1 MARRYATGIPDADRS
16 GPRHPVLDTGDSFT
30 PGVVA
35 RIQDGDA
42 IRPMTVLSQV
52 TLPAGSGPGTRLTI
66 VHDDAT
72 DTVKLY
78 GDGRSEYPKGD
89 VDEIRGFEG
98 ALRDRDVIGPG
109 PETGP
114 CLCS

>member
-1 MARRYATGIPDADRS
+1 M
-16 GPRHPVLDTGDSFT
+16 LDTGDSLT
-30 PGVVA
+30 PGVGA

-52 TLPAGSGPGTRLTI
+52 TMPAGSSGPGTRLPT

-72 DTVKLY
+72 DTVKPY
-78 GDGRSEYPKGD
+78 ADGRSEYPKGD
-89 VDEIRGFEG
+89 VDGIRGFEG